1 MDKTLKIIKEL
12 RARKIIQDFS
22 IGGGIAV
29 LYYVEPL
36 LTYDLDIFF
45 IPIEDCIDV
54 LSPIYDY
61 LKGKGYKTHGEHVLI
76 EGVPVQFIPVY
87 NELVREA
94 VLNTAEIKYGRI
106 NTRVLGLEYLVAIM
120 LQTNR
125 AKDRVRLVKI
135 FEEAKVDFRFLR
147 KLLKKFNLLD
157 KYSKFKEMYFGS
169 R

>member
-1 MDKTLKIIKEL
+1 MDKTLKVINEL
-12 RARKIIQDFS
+12 KNRKIIQDFS

-45 IPIEDCIDV
+45 IPVEEGIDV
-54 LSPIYDY
+54 LAPIYKY
-61 LKGKGYKTHGEHVLI
+61 LKEKGYKTQKEYLMI

-94 VLNTAEIKYGRI
+94 VLDTAEVKYGKI
-106 NTRVLGLEYLVAIM
+106 NTKVLGLEYLVAIM

-125 AKDRVRLVKI
+125 PKDRERLVKI
-135 FEEAKVDFRFLR
+135 FEEVKVDLRFL
-147 KLLKKFNLLD
+147 KKILKKFNLLD
-157 KYSKFKEMYFGS
+157 RYKSFKEMYFES

>member
-1 MDKTLKIIKEL
+1 VDKTLKVINEL
-12 RARKIIQDFS
+12 KNRKIIQDFS

-45 IPIEDCIDV
+45 IPVEEGIDV
-54 LSPIYDY
+54 LAPIYKY
-61 LKGKGYKTHGEHVLI
+61 LKEKGYKTQKEYLMI

-94 VLNTAEIKYGRI
+94 VLDTAEVKYGKI
-106 NTRVLGLEYLVAIM
+106 NTKVLGLEYLVAIM

-125 AKDRVRLVKI
+125 PKDRERLVKI
-135 FEEAKVDFRFLR
+135 FEEVKVDLRFL
-147 KLLKKFNLLD
+147 KKILKKFNLLD
-157 KYSKFKEMYFGS
+157 RYKSFKEMYFES